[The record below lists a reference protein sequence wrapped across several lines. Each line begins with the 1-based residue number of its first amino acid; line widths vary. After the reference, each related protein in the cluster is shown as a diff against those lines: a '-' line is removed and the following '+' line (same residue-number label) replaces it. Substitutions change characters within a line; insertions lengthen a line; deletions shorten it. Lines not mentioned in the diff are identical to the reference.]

1 YSSELQGHLRTRL
14 RQAALIFGGAAVVVL
29 FFNLVTRPPAFA
41 ADPLSRVLHVAAV
54 VVPLLVAGVV
64 SGPWLLSLRTLRWI
78 ELALFPPRVLF
89 FSWMH
94 FRTYKTTADLLVPGS
109 PDVQLTISL
118 ASATNSLRW
127 VCLLVI
133 YGTLTPN
140 TSRRCV
146 IAVLALASLPVLL

>member
-1 YSSELQGHLRTRL
+1 MNISQSMRQRLSAQSTPANTPGPPSPEQGRCKLVQGSGSRPRYSSELQGHLRTRL

-78 ELALFPPRVLF
+78 ELALFTPP
-89 FSWMH
+89 
-94 FRTYKTTADLLVPGS
+94 
-109 PDVQLTISL
+109 
-118 ASATNSLRW
+118 
-127 VCLLVI
+127 
-133 YGTLTPN
+133 
-140 TSRRCV
+140 
-146 IAVLALASLPVLL
+146 